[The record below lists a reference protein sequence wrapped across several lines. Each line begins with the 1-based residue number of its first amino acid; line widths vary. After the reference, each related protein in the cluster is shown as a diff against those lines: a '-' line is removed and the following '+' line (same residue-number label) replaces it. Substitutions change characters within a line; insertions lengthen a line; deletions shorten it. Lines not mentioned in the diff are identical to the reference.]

1 MLNNTM
7 RFLIFIL
14 TTILF
19 FESSQAQ
26 YNTRYF
32 QDSTQRLSFSTEA
45 GYVYG
50 SSVMN
55 NEFINKFIYGGKI
68 DRNIKDNA
76 YSKLSTSNNRIGGD
90 LTFTINATIPFDTLF
105 KKTNLALT
113 VGVSHSEH
121 FDAVFTDDLFL
132 LAFDGN
138 KQFAGEEAILSG
150 TNMNYFAYQKVYF
163 GISAITKKHGVILSE
178 GFNVGIIKAQEH
190 IALTI
195 PSGSLFTEKDG
206 KFIDLNINYAFNQT
220 DTTNNKLS
228 AFNGYGIST
237 QVYKDFALKNGD
249 KFHVEIND
257 IGFIRMSKKALEYT
271 ANKTFNY
278 DGIEVNSIFEIND
291 SITNTIS
298 QDSLLDN
305 IYTSKKQGSYGIAL
319 PTTVNISYTKTFN
332 QKWKAE
338 IGVFNRLLT
347 NYFPYIYTNT
357 TYYFSPNF
365 LSQLHLSFGGYGKLN
380 IGLSTAVNIN
390 NRVQICIGTNNLN
403 AYIVPKSTFANSS
416 FIGIKALF

>member
-1 MLNNTM
+1 M

>member
-1 MLNNTM
+1 MM
-7 RFLIFIL
+7 RFLILII

-26 YNTRYF
+26 YNTHYF
-32 QDSTQRLSFSTEA
+32 QDSIQRLSFSAEA
-45 GYVYG
+45 GFIYG

-55 NEFINKFIYGGKI
+55 NDFMNKFIYGGRI
-68 DRNIKDNA
+68 DRSMKVDAYNKLNKDN
-76 YSKLSTSNNRIGGD
+76 NRLGGD
-90 LTFTINATIPFDTLF
+90 LTFNINATIPVDTLF

-113 VGVSHSEH
+113 VGVSHTEH
-121 FDAVFTDDLFL
+121 IDAVFTDDLFQ

-150 TNMNYFAYQKVYF
+150 TNMNYFAYQKVYV
-163 GISAITKKHGVILSE
+163 GINAISQKHGVILSE

-195 PSGSLFTEKDG
+195 PKGSLFTEEDG
-206 KFIDLNINYAFNQT
+206 KYIDLTINYAFNQT
-220 DTTNNKLS
+220 DTSKNNLS

-237 QVYKDFALKNGD
+237 QIYKDFALKNGD

-257 IGFIRMSKKALEYT
+257 IGFIRMSKKALEYK
-271 ANKTFNY
+271 ADKTFHY
-278 DGIEVNSIFEIND
+278 DGMEVNSIFDIND
-291 SITNTIS
+291 SITNSIS

-305 IYTSKKQGSYGIAL
+305 IYTSKKQSSYGIAL

-332 QKWKAE
+332 QKWKTE
-338 IGVFNRLLT
+338 IGIFNRLLA

-357 TYYFSPNF
+357 TYYFSQNF
-365 LSQLHLSFGGYGKLN
+365 LSQLHVSYGGYGKFN
-380 IGLSTAVNIN
+380 IGLSTAVNIKN
-390 NRVQICIGTNNLN
+390 KVQLCVGTNNLN
-403 AYIVPKSTFANSS
+403 AYVVPKSTFANSG